1 MTLICAYLDCFYS
14 LAPSADDLTA
24 YSSRIIIEQHW
35 REDFER
41 RIRSWVLP
49 VISLDEYVRPSSDR
63 IYGVDVLPR
72 IRITIGRPR

>member
-1 MTLICAYLDCFYS
+1 MKSRKKPFFSVD
-14 LAPSADDLTA
+14 
-24 YSSRIIIEQHW
+24 SRIIIEQQW

-41 RIRSWVLP
+41 RIGWFLP
-49 VISLDEYVRPSSDR
+49 VISFDENVRPSSDR